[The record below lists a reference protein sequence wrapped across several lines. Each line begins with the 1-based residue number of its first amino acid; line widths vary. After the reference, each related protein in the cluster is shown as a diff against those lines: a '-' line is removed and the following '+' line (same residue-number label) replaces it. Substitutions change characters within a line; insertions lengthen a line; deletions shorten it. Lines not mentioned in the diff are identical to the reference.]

1 MLTDFLEIIIAW
13 WRCRSPTVIDG
24 QGRRPDGKRP
34 SPEELALTRK
44 VSIVKISLEDAKQ
57 MFLGRKELFD
67 MKSDN
72 FYPLSNAES
81 GDYIETKGG
90 SMWEICAIGVLP
102 ATTVPGNLKNN
113 IVTLLLKNVS
123 APTET
128 ITAKFFDTGCSVLYG
143 WDYGDII
150 RLISKKDK
158 VIASK
163 IFLKSQLD
171 NASGGYLK
179 RGEAKRNE
187 KAIYCSWCRMD
198 AR

>member
-1 MLTDFLEIIIAW
+1 MVIDLWKKFVAW
-13 WRCRSPTVIDG
+13 RRSRPPVAIDG

-44 VSIVKISLEDAKQ
+44 VSIVNIHLEDAKE
-57 MFLGRKELFD
+57 MFLGRKELFN

-72 FYPLSNAES
+72 FRPLSNAKS
-81 GDYIETKGG
+81 GDRIETKGG
-90 SMWEICAIGVLP
+90 SMWEICAVGVLP

-113 IVTLLLKNVS
+113 IVTLLLKNTS

-158 VIASK
+158 IIASK
-163 IFLKSQLD
+163 IFLKS
-171 NASGGYLK
+171 
-179 RGEAKRNE
+179 
-187 KAIYCSWCRMD
+187 
-198 AR
+198 